1 LAWEEGR
8 LIYNN
13 EILIFKYNFDII
25 LKFVKWEKNSVFL
38 FGGYMTISEMLSQ
51 SGLLT
56 LLGMCVVFGFIII
69 LIGCMKLLQ
78 IAVSAFK
85 LDKDEKT
92 NATVNVSA
100 SPATPQVPC
109 QDLNVIAA
117 IAAAVHDKELNS

>member
-1 LAWEEGR
+1 
-8 LIYNN
+8 
-13 EILIFKYNFDII
+13 
-25 LKFVKWEKNSVFL
+25 
-38 FGGYMTISEMLSQ
+38 MTISEMLRH

-100 SPATPQVPC
+100 SPATPQVPS